1 MSVEIGSLLTR
12 APDVRHGRPCIAGT
26 GITVHRVAIMYKMGY
41 SPEEILAKYQ
51 HLYPAGVYAALA
63 YYFDNRAEIEDEFR
77 KSDEWANWVK
87 ANIPSKIPAELREK
101 RGG

>member
-12 APDVRHGRPCIAGT
+12 SPDVRHGRPCIAGT

-63 YYFDNRAEIEDEFR
+63 YYHANQAEVEAEIAADEAEADR
-77 KSDEWANWVK
+77 IEAEWYRTRNSRVA
-87 ANIPSKIPAELREK
+87 
-101 RGG
+101 